1 MGLSWRWAE
10 AFFFN
15 HVWSFSRSCSEYIK
29 TKEPFFAPAMKGM
42 RLPSLHWERNRST
55 FAQILQQRVWFSM
68 QQKVRLQPMHWDIST
83 FHGLFDSFFFS
94 SDWFSEQLP
103 QQKHSFSCLVSA
115 APIYWTCCPI
125 NRGWLPASSSGGSV
139 TEDTTN
145 TTVQQGEG
153 VFRFLAVGHWFAL
166 WWGGERTGEVC
177 LSVVVELCVP
187 WCSAVSYLHAFSGSK
202 TQLPTSIFESAL
214 HLQALLDSLLFTS
227 CRTHG
232 NSGTRIIRPCRIPD
246 AYFFL
251 WLIFLL
257 IFLPLLTV
265 WSNMVMLLREPPRG
279 QTNPFLQV
287 HENRWSLRRK

>member
-1 MGLSWRWAE
+1 M
-10 AFFFN
+10 
-15 HVWSFSRSCSEYIK
+15 
-29 TKEPFFAPAMKGM
+29 
-42 RLPSLHWERNRST
+42 
-55 FAQILQQRVWFSM
+55 
-68 QQKVRLQPMHWDIST
+68 
-83 FHGLFDSFFFS
+83 
-94 SDWFSEQLP
+94 
-103 QQKHSFSCLVSA
+103 SA

-125 NRGWLPASSSGGSV
+125 NRGWLPASSSGGSA

-153 VFRFLAVGHWFAL
+153 MFRFLAVGHWFAL

-177 LSVVVELCVP
+177 RSVVVELCVP

-214 HLQALLDSLLFTS
+214 HLQVLLDSLLFPS
-227 CRTHG
+227 CCTHG

-265 WSNMVMLLREPPRG
+265 WSNMVILLREPPRG